1 MNRVIRLTLDDPKQC
16 THTFPIGYSN
26 NEGTQPQHWGKL
38 MYVEQNSA
46 GDILISSCPEPLS
59 NHPMRCQNVFRGTA
73 KKLCDSE
80 YNAIEVQKAVV
91 LAGKTLLRLN
101 PATAVPIGVIDIG
114 ESAYDSARDTFRLI
128 NPPRIG
134 TERPSPEDP
143 CPASRSL
150 LERLRRED
158 EAGVSHAF
166 KQLDRETGEACPV
179 KKLMDV
185 FSQLTPDG
193 FQQIKEPFI
202 EISSNSSTT
211 TPFTVSNDGRG
222 SWYSSFL
229 NNEETAQHA
238 GRSSMTNPPRQ
249 GSASRAA
256 PNPRPSG
263 GRR

>member
-1 MNRVIRLTLDDPKQC
+1 
-16 THTFPIGYSN
+16 
-26 NEGTQPQHWGKL
+26 
-38 MYVEQNSA
+38 
-46 GDILISSCPEPLS
+46 
-59 NHPMRCQNVFRGTA
+59 
-73 KKLCDSE
+73 
-80 YNAIEVQKAVV
+80 
-91 LAGKTLLRLN
+91 
-101 PATAVPIGVIDIG
+101 
-114 ESAYDSARDTFRLI
+114 
-128 NPPRIG
+128 
-134 TERPSPEDP
+134 
-143 CPASRSL
+143 L

-202 EISSNSSTT
+202 GISSNSSTT

-229 NNEETAQHA
+229 NNEEAAQHA
-238 GRSSMTNPPRQ
+238 GRSSRTNPPRQ
-249 GSASRAA
+249 GSASSGT
-256 PNPRPSG
+256 PNAGPSG